1 MAANGIEKLKSHQY
15 INVET
20 FRKNGIGVKTPVWF
34 AQDGTSLVV
43 RTEKTSGKMKRMRNN
58 PKIMVAPCDGRG
70 KLLGEWIE
78 AQAEIISDEA
88 EINRVNTLVT
98 QKYGFIK
105 QMFDAMGKLRKST
118 YGAFRIYFNN

>member
-1 MAANGIEKLKSHQY
+1 MIGQVEKFNNHQY

-34 AQDGTSLVV
+34 AQDGDSIVV
-43 RTEKTSGKMKRMRNN
+43 RTERTSGKMKRLRNN
-58 PKIMVAPCDGRG
+58 PKIMVAPCDSQG

-88 EINRVNTLVT
+88 EVNRVNTLVT

-105 QMFDAMGKLRKST
+105 RMFDAMGKLRKST
-118 YGAFRIYFNN
+118 YGAFRIYFDN

>member
-1 MAANGIEKLKSHQY
+1 MIGQVEKFNNHQY

-43 RTEKTSGKMKRMRNN
+43 HTEKTSGKMKRIRNN

-78 AQAEIISDEA
+78 AQAEIISDEV

-105 QMFDAMGKLRKST
+105 RMFDAMGKLRKSA